1 MCTRGRFCTP
11 IAAGGSTGAGVYAVR
26 RLRGARLPGQNG
38 KAQSARA
45 RCRAKGWWRRGK
57 KSSDD
62 FFHEEETFSL
72 FARAWQVSH
81 VQTHLAGKRPIS
93 RQVEHFLAL
102 LTGYDGDCRSVPAM
116 TERVRG
122 DGGEEGKGV
131 STIFFM
137 RRKLFPLREGRFPV
151 RSGIT
156 RVSVKGEFKK
166 ESLPGGEGFRLI
178 PWRRSGCL
186 G

>member
-1 MCTRGRFCTP
+1 MQQNPENRSR
-11 IAAGGSTGAGVYAVR
+11 SAGVCDTCNVSLPERHR
-26 RLRGARLPGQNG
+26 RRSIRNPAPAGREA
-38 KAQSARA
+38 S
-45 RCRAKGWWRRGK
+45 RAKRESPVRPRPLPCEIRRTI
-57 KSSDD
+57 SDPG
-62 FFHEEETFSL
+62 
-72 FARAWQVSH
+72 RWVISH
-81 VQTHLAGKRPIS
+81 THLAGKRPIS
-93 RQVEHFLAL
+93 RQVEQYLAH

-122 DGGEEGKGV
+122 DGGEEGKRV

-151 RSGIT
+151 RSGMT
-156 RVSVKGEFKK
+156 RVRVKGEFIK